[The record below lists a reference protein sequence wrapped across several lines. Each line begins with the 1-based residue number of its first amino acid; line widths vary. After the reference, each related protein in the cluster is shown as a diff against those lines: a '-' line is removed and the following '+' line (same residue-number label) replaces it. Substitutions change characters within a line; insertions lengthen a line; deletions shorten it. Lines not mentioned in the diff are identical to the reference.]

1 MSTVERPRAA
11 WHLPALGGV
20 AVVLTALAALVGSV
34 RWPTPT
40 RTTSGWQVADVAPS
54 LLVAVAGTGLAC
66 LVVAALVMTPR
77 TLGSP
82 LVAATWWATAVAS
95 VAAQVWNDL
104 YFAAMADTGGIIPV
118 STWLFTFV
126 PALVVGLVA
135 RRHGPA
141 AHRRALAGIAVVTQ
155 RMLALGWALA
165 AQSERLW
172 HALASGLHTAVFFGV
187 LPLVAAAHLT
197 RVRR

>member
-1 MSTVERPRAA
+1 
-11 WHLPALGGV
+11 
-20 AVVLTALAALVGSV
+20 
-34 RWPTPT
+34 
-40 RTTSGWQVADVAPS
+40 
-54 LLVAVAGTGLAC
+54 
-66 LVVAALVMTPR
+66 VVAALVMTPR